1 MNMKTIGLF
10 IALANA
16 LMAAPANY
24 VIQSSAAA
32 RLELGVE
39 KTGLFRGKK
48 HVFTFEKYKG
58 TLQFDAAAPEQS
70 KVELIIEPASILC
83 HDTWVNMKDLKS
95 VTEWAL
101 KEMLAVDRNPT
112 MTFRSMVIRK
122 RSDGMFDVDGM
133 LTIRGTPK
141 PVTVV
146 ATLHQDS
153 DAKLTL
159 EGTSIIRMTDWGMK
173 PPTAALGAIGTKAD
187 MPFKFNVTAER

>member
-1 MNMKTIGLF
+1 MKTMGLF
-10 IALANA
+10 IVLANA

-24 VIQSSAAA
+24 VIQSSATA

-39 KTGLFRGKK
+39 KTGLFSGKK

-58 TLQFDAAAPEQS
+58 ALQFDAAAPEQS
-70 KVELIIEPASILC
+70 RVELIIESASILC

-101 KEMLAVDRNPT
+101 KEMLMVDRNPT
-112 MTFRSMVIRK
+112 MTFRSTGIRK
-122 RSDGMFDVDGM
+122 RADGRFDVDGM

-141 PVTVV
+141 PVNVV
-146 ATLHQDS
+146 TTLHQDS

-173 PPTAALGAIGTKAD
+173 PPTAALGAIGTKAE
-187 MPFKFNVTAER
+187 MPFKFNVTAEP